1 MNGWALD
8 HPAVLWSLPLL
19 LLPLA
24 RLPLTVSGYPWRS
37 LLPIDPLSRG
47 IDRGLRLAGCVAI
60 GGLLLGVGG
69 LHRREAV
76 VERKGFGA
84 EIVLLLD
91 RSRSMDD
98 TFAGRTPAGGEESKA
113 QAAARLLRELVLA
126 QNRHD
131 RIGVAAFSTS
141 PLFVLPFTDDR
152 EAVLA
157 AVAALRYPNLA
168 QTNIGKGLALALS
181 FFDPVPQH
189 KTARAILLVSDGAA
203 VMDAETES
211 KLRRWF
217 QERNVHLYWI
227 FLRTLG
233 SPGIYEIPAD
243 PGEDIP
249 ESRPERHLHRFFGTL
264 GIPYQAYEVE
274 DPAALRQAVA
284 EIEREER
291 HPLRYFERLPRRD
304 LQTFCYVTAALA
316 IAAVGVA
323 KTWEVRR

>member
-1 MNGWALD
+1 MNHWMLD
-8 HPAVLWSLPLL
+8 HPMALWGMPLL
-19 LLPLA
+19 LLPLV
-24 RLPLTVSGYPWRS
+24 RLPLVPSGYPWRS
-37 LLPIDPLSRG
+37 LLPIDAVSHVINL
-47 IDRGLRLAGCVAI
+47 GLRLAGCVAF

-69 LHRREAV
+69 LHKREAV
-76 VERKGFGA
+76 VERRGFGA

-98 TFAGRTPAGGEESKA
+98 SFVGRAPAGGEESKA
-113 QAAARLLRELVLA
+113 RAAARLLPELILA
-126 QNRHD
+126 KDRHD
-131 RIGVAAFSTS
+131 RIGVVAFSTS

-157 AVAALRYPNLA
+157 AVASLRYPNLA

-181 FFDPVPQH
+181 FFDPVPPH
-189 KTARAILLVSDGAA
+189 ETARAIVLVSDGAA
-203 VMDAETES
+203 VMDAESEN

-217 QERNVHLYWI
+217 QERKVHLHWI

-233 SPGIYEIPAD
+233 SPGLYEIPAD

-249 ESRPERHLHRFFGTL
+249 EARPERHLHRFFGTL
-264 GIPYQAYEVE
+264 GISYQAYEVE
-274 DPAALRQAVA
+274 DPAALGRAVA
-284 EIEREER
+284 AIEREER
-291 HPLRYFERLPRRD
+291 YPLRYFERLPRRD

-316 IAAVGVA
+316 IAVVGMA